1 MDAFSPLS
9 LPAEDDQTLSVSIID
24 LSVWIGRR
32 YRTGLFETARW
43 NCYNLQI
50 HNPVTAI
57 RNQMNPRLVASSGPL
72 KGEIIALADEEIS
85 IGRESSNQLCI
96 ANSSVSRRHCI
107 ISKEKGQYKI
117 SDLQSLNGTFVNG
130 AQINQRLL
138 DHGDQI
144 KVGDSVFLF
153 LLDESDVPPAGQAVQ
168 LEDAAWVTQSTIRLP
183 NDEALYLQPDKVL
196 ATLPP
201 TARIARNLNALLKI
215 STAISSIRGL
225 EALERK
231 LLELIFEVVPAERG
245 AILLIGERPD
255 EFVSVFGWDK
265 LSGSARPVRASRTVI
280 NRVLRENVAVLNNEV
295 QDSAA
300 FNASESLVASQ
311 VRSLLC
317 VPLVAFGRVRGVI
330 YLDTSDPMVR
340 LDEEDLQLFTAIGGI
355 AAVALDNARHLEW
368 LESENLRLQAEINIE
383 HNMVGES
390 ARMREVFQFI
400 DKVAPT
406 DATVLLC
413 GESGTGKE
421 LVARAV
427 HVNSPRAGK
436 PFVAINCAALTE
448 TLLESELLGH
458 ERGAFTGAVA
468 QKRGKFEAADGGTVF
483 LDEIA
488 ELAPSLQAKLL
499 RVLQEREFDRVGG
512 TRPVKVDIRVIA
524 ATNKNLQEAIRNGTF
539 RQDLYYRLNVV
550 SLTMPPLR
558 DRREDIPLLASH
570 FVDKFSNKSKKQV
583 LGISAQAS
591 ASLMNYDWPGNVRE
605 LENAIERAV
614 VLGSDELIRP
624 EDLPETVLEIE
635 PSAGASITKYHEAIL
650 EAKKQ
655 LIIRA
660 VEQAGG
666 NYTEAA
672 KLLGVHPNYLHRL
685 IRNMNLKS
693 TLKSSR

>member
-1 MDAFSPLS
+1 
-9 LPAEDDQTLSVSIID
+9 
-24 LSVWIGRR
+24 
-32 YRTGLFETARW
+32 
-43 NCYNLQI
+43 
-50 HNPVTAI
+50 
-57 RNQMNPRLVASSGPL
+57 
-72 KGEIIALADEEIS
+72 
-85 IGRESSNQLCI
+85 
-96 ANSSVSRRHCI
+96 
-107 ISKEKGQYKI
+107 
-117 SDLQSLNGTFVNG
+117 
-130 AQINQRLL
+130 
-138 DHGDQI
+138 
-144 KVGDSVFLF
+144 
-153 LLDESDVPPAGQAVQ
+153 
-168 LEDAAWVTQSTIRLP
+168 
-183 NDEALYLQPDKVL
+183 
-196 ATLPP
+196 
-201 TARIARNLNALLKI
+201 
-215 STAISSIRGL
+215 
-225 EALERK
+225 
-231 LLELIFEVVPAERG
+231 
-245 AILLIGERPD
+245 
-255 EFVSVFGWDK
+255 
-265 LSGSARPVRASRTVI
+265 
-280 NRVLRENVAVLNNEV
+280 VLRENVAVLNNEV